1 MFGKTTVKGDYMKR
15 NKVSEYE
22 FFSVVGALRLNP
34 DIIKVL
40 ETVIERM
47 KTGDISEEKLC
58 SVSELERLLNDTKE
72 QLEAHYGYLEQLKKK
87 LA

>member
-1 MFGKTTVKGDYMKR
+1 MKR
-15 NKVSEYE
+15 NRVSEYE

-40 ETVIERM
+40 ETIIGRM

-58 SVSELERLLNDTKE
+58 SINELERLLNDTKE
-72 QLEAHYGYLEQLKKK
+72 QLKAHYVYLEQLKKK

>member
-1 MFGKTTVKGDYMKR
+1 MKR

-58 SVSELERLLNDTKE
+58 SISELERLLNDTKE
-72 QLEAHYGYLEQLKKK
+72 QLKAHYVYLEQLKKK